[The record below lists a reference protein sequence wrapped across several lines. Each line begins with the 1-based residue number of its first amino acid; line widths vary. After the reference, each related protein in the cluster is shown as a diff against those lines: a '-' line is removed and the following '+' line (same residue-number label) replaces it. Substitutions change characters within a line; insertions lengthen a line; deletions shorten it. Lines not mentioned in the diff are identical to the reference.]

1 MNRELVQGFR
11 DRLPAAWNSLD
22 AHAVGVAM
30 AGYFQDDGNNGLGQ
44 ATNGADF
51 SAQRGPLSWE
61 SITGGSDAAGGQLA
75 RHKIPVDMA

>member
-1 MNRELVQGFR
+1 
-11 DRLPAAWNSLD
+11 
-22 AHAVGVAM
+22 M
-30 AGYFQDDGNNGLGQ
+30 AGYDGLGQ